1 MAQNVMS
8 PVKIKNHVSRN
19 GFDLSRKV
27 CFTAKF
33 GQLLPVLTKMMFPG
47 DKFKVDLQE
56 FTRTLPVNTAAFA
69 RMRHY
74 FDFYFV
80 PMRLLWRDFPSFST
94 SMADTAKQATSIDA
108 NRQVGTQT
116 PYFTHAQLID
126 YLKATSSESTTPPPP
141 GIQPLHTDGFGFSRG
156 IASRRLLS
164 YLGYYHLGN
173 PNVEDT
179 REDNV
184 ALSPFPLLAYQKIY
198 NDYFRYSQWEK
209 EQSNTYNVDYLHGPN
224 MQIPVADLFDS
235 SGSSGFGFL
244 KSNEPNMFDLRYAN
258 YNKDMFL
265 GVLPNK
271 QYGAV
276 STIDSKVVSDPN
288 ALSTIVAFPLG
299 FRDPSGLRPTGAPT
313 SNMLLGLGKATFD
326 KNFKM
331 WRPVFGSGQEPDSG
345 MTVGSLNSDFSGYI
359 PYVDIGPTYSRGE
372 LGSGNQP
379 NQFILSLAKQFQSS
393 FSILQLRAAEAVQK
407 FREIALSNN
416 QDYKSQIEAQFG
428 VKVSKIESGLCEY
441 IGGIS
446 HDISINEVTNTALTG
461 EGTAVIQGKGLS
473 SGNGKTIEYETNTFG
488 IFMCIYHATVLP
500 DYNVQGYERDVLRTT
515 YSDFPNPL
523 FDKLGME
530 PVPQIL
536 LTGTNDGLPLG
547 VDDDDSD
554 GIVPLGYATRY
565 FDLKT
570 SYDVLLGGFNAYQGG
585 TLENWVTPIDIKQL
599 LPEYVGE
606 HQRFRRA
613 NYWSFKV
620 NPHVVDKLFVAV
632 ADNTLDSD
640 PLLVTAFFD
649 LKAVRNYDRNGLPY

>member
-1 MAQNVMS
+1 MS

-33 GQLLPVLTKMMFPG
+33 GQLLPVLTKTMFPG
-47 DKFKVDLQE
+47 DKFKVNLEE

-80 PMRLLWRDFPSFST
+80 PMRLMWRDFPSFIT

-108 NRQVGTQT
+108 NRTVGTQT
-116 PYFTHAQLID
+116 PYFTYQQLLD
-126 YLKATSSESTTPPPP
+126 YIKTTKRFSSASDDTNK
-141 GIQPLHTDGFGFSRG
+141 QPAHHDGLGFSRSEG
-156 IASRRLLS
+156 TRRLLS
-164 YLGYYHLGN
+164 YLGYYHLGS
-173 PNVEDT
+173 PTATDSREQNVS
-179 REDNV
+179 
-184 ALSPFPLLAYQKIY
+184 LSPFPLLAYQKIY

-209 EQSNTYNVDYLHGPN
+209 EQSNTYNVDYLGSS
-224 MQIPVADLFDS
+224 MQIPVGDLFES
-235 SGSSGFGFL
+235 VTGSSEHRRL
-244 KSNEPNMFDLRYAN
+244 KSVEPNMFDLRYAN

-276 STIDSKVVSDPN
+276 STVNSDVIASPDN
-288 ALSTIVAFPLG
+288 QTMVIFPLG
-299 FRDPSGLRPTGAPT
+299 FRDPHSEHERPTLNKILGIT
-313 SNMLLGLGKATFD
+313 SNSFD
-326 KNFKM
+326 RNWDMF
-331 WRPVFGSGQEPDSG
+331 RPYITNGPTNQG
-345 MTVGSLNSDFSGYI
+345 MTIGSVSESDAGYM
-359 PYVDIGPTYSRGE
+359 PYLDIGKYYTPGANVPPKTI
-372 LGSGNQP
+372 NP
-379 NQFILSLAKQFQSS
+379 FIEQLAKSFQSS

-441 IGGIS
+441 LGGIS
-446 HDISINEVTNTALTG
+446 HDISINEVVNTALIDSSA
-461 EGTAVIQGKGLS
+461 EALIMGKGLS
-473 SGNGKTIEYETNTFG
+473 SGSGKTIEYEAHTHG

-515 YSDFPNPL
+515 YSDYPNPL
-523 FDKLGME
+523 FDRLGME
-530 PVPQIL
+530 PVPLVL
-536 LTGTNDGLPLG
+536 LTGRNDGLPLG
-547 VDDDDSD
+547 VDDDPSD
-554 GIVPLGYATRY
+554 GIVPLGYAPRY

-570 SYDVLLGGFNAYQGG
+570 SYDVLLGGFNLYQGG
-585 TLENWVTPIDIKQL
+585 TLENWITPIDPTQL
-599 LPEYVGE
+599 SPTHGE
-606 HQRFRRA
+606 SNPNWQRA
-613 NYWSFKV
+613 SYWSFKV
-620 NPHVVDKLFVAV
+620 NPHVVDNLFSAK
-632 ADNTLDSD
+632 ADDSLNSD

>member
-33 GQLLPVLTKMMFPG
+33 GQLLPVLTKTMFPG

-80 PMRLLWRDFPSFST
+80 PMRLLWRDFPSFIT

-108 NRQVGTQT
+108 NRTVGTQT
-116 PYFTHAQLID
+116 PYFTYQQLLD
-126 YLKATSSESTTPPPP
+126 YLKTTKRFSSASDDTNK
-141 GIQPLHTDGFGFSRG
+141 QPAHYDGLGFSRSEG
-156 IASRRLLS
+156 TRRLLS
-164 YLGYYHLGN
+164 YLGYYHLGS
-173 PNVEDT
+173 PTATDSREQNVS
-179 REDNV
+179 
-184 ALSPFPLLAYQKIY
+184 LSPFPLLAYQKIY

-209 EQSNTYNVDYLHGPN
+209 EQSNTYNVDYLQSS
-224 MQIPVADLFDS
+224 MQIPVSDLFES
-235 SGSSGFGFL
+235 VTTGVFRL
-244 KSNEPNMFDLRYAN
+244 KSKEPNMFDLRYSN

-276 STIDSKVVSDPN
+276 STIDMDLLNKAPLYRDT
-288 ALSTIVAFPLG
+288 LFPLIFSISKEEAISQGQPANQTAIGVDKDSFDSRTSKFIPYNQRFQVGPVSG
-299 FRDPSGLRPTGAPT
+299 F
-313 SNMLLGLGKATFD
+313 N
-326 KNFKM
+326 
-331 WRPVFGSGQEPDSG
+331 
-345 MTVGSLNSDFSGYI
+345 LNSYSGWTSSVETGKKLSANPI
-359 PYVDIGPTYSRGE
+359 QDNP
-372 LGSGNQP
+372 
-379 NQFILSLAKQFQSS
+379 FIRDLSNSFYTS

-441 IGGIS
+441 LGGIS
-446 HDISINEVTNTALTG
+446 HDISINEVVNTSLT
-461 EGTAVIQGKGLS
+461 ESTSEANIMGKGLS
-473 SGNGKTIEYETNTFG
+473 SGGGKTIDYEAHTHG

-515 YSDFPNPL
+515 YTDYPNPL
-523 FDKLGME
+523 FDRLGME
-530 PVPQIL
+530 PVPLVL
-536 LTGTNDGLPLG
+536 LTGRNDGLPLG
-547 VDDDDSD
+547 VDDDPSD
-554 GIVPLGYATRY
+554 GIVPLGYAPRY

-570 SYDVLLGGFNAYQGG
+570 SYDVLLGGFNLYQGG
-585 TLENWVTPIDIKQL
+585 TLENWITPIDPSQL
-599 LPEYVGE
+599 SPNFVESNQNW
-606 HQRFRRA
+606 QRA
-613 NYWSFKV
+613 SYWSFKV
-620 NPHVVDKLFVAV
+620 NPHVVDNLFSAK
-632 ADNTLDSD
+632 ADDSFNSD

>member
-1 MAQNVMS
+1 MS

-33 GQLLPVLTKMMFPG
+33 GQLLPVLTKTMFPG
-47 DKFKVDLQE
+47 DKFKVNLEE

-80 PMRLLWRDFPSFST
+80 PMRLLWRDFPSFIT

-108 NRQVGTQT
+108 NRTVGTQT
-116 PYFTHAQLID
+116 PYFTYQQLLD
-126 YLKATSSESTTPPPP
+126 YLKTTKKFSSASDDTNK
-141 GIQPLHTDGFGFSRG
+141 QPAHHDGLGFSRSEG
-156 IASRRLLS
+156 TRRLLS
-164 YLGYYHLGN
+164 YLGYYHLGS
-173 PNVEDT
+173 PTATDT
-179 REDNV
+179 REQNV
-184 ALSPFPLLAYQKIY
+184 SLSPFPLLAYQKIY

-209 EQSNTYNVDYLHGPN
+209 EQSNTYNVDYLGSS
-224 MQIPVADLFDS
+224 MQIPVSDLFETV
-235 SGSSGFGFL
+235 GGAKRL
-244 KSNEPNMFDLRYAN
+244 KSVDPNMFDLRYSN

-276 STIDSKVVSDPN
+276 STVDMSFQNKAPLYRDSLLPLVFSAGAEDAVSQGQPATQTAIGVDKGSYSSSLRKFLPY
-288 ALSTIVAFPLG
+288 LHKFQVGPVSG
-299 FRDPSGLRPTGAPT
+299 F
-313 SNMLLGLGKATFD
+313 N
-326 KNFKM
+326 
-331 WRPVFGSGQEPDSG
+331 
-345 MTVGSLNSDFSGYI
+345 LNSYTGWTPSVETGKKLQANSSQDNPFIRDLFDSFS
-359 PYVDIGPTYSRGE
+359 
-372 LGSGNQP
+372 
-379 NQFILSLAKQFQSS
+379 AS

-428 VKVSKIESGLCEY
+428 VNVSKIESGLCEY
-441 IGGIS
+441 LGGIS
-446 HDISINEVTNTALTG
+446 HDISINEVVNTSLT
-461 EGTAVIQGKGLS
+461 ESTSEANIMGKGLS
-473 SGNGKTIEYETNTFG
+473 SGGGKTISYEANTHG

-515 YSDFPNPL
+515 YSDYPNPL
-523 FDKLGME
+523 FDRLGME
-530 PVPQIL
+530 PVPLVL
-536 LTGTNDGLPLG
+536 LTGSNDGLPLG
-547 VDDDDSD
+547 VDDDPSD
-554 GIVPLGYATRY
+554 GIVPLGYAPRY

-570 SYDVLLGGFNAYQGG
+570 SYDVLLGGFNLYQGG
-585 TLENWVTPIDIKQL
+585 ALENWITPIDPSQL
-599 LPEYVGE
+599 SPILVETN
-606 HQRFRRA
+606 QNWQRA

-620 NPHVVDKLFVAV
+620 NPHVVDNLFSAK
-632 ADNTLDSD
+632 ADDSLNSD

>member
-1 MAQNVMS
+1 MS

-33 GQLLPVLTKMMFPG
+33 GQLLPVLSKMMFPG

-80 PMRLLWRDFPSFST
+80 PMRLMWRDFPSFIT

-108 NRQVGTQT
+108 NRTVGTQT
-116 PYFTHAQLID
+116 PYFTFQQLLN
-126 YLKATSSESTTPPPP
+126 YLKDTKRFSSVSDDTNK
-141 GIQPLHTDGFGFSRG
+141 QPAHHDGLGFSRSEG
-156 IASRRLLS
+156 TRRLLS
-164 YLGYYHLGN
+164 YLGYYHLGS
-173 PNVEDT
+173 PTVTDSREQNVS
-179 REDNV
+179 
-184 ALSPFPLLAYQKIY
+184 LSPFPLLAYQKIY

-209 EQSNTYNVDYLHGPN
+209 EQSNTYNVDYLGSS
-224 MQIPVADLFDS
+224 MQIPVSDLFETV
-235 SGSSGFGFL
+235 GGAKRL
-244 KSNEPNMFDLRYAN
+244 KSVDPNMFDLRYAN

-276 STIDSKVVSDPN
+276 STIDMSFQNKAPLYRDSMLPLVFSAGTEDAVSQGQPATQTAIGVDKASYNSSLHKFLPY
-288 ALSTIVAFPLG
+288 LQKFQLG
-299 FRDPSGLRPTGAPT
+299 PVSGF
-313 SNMLLGLGKATFD
+313 N
-326 KNFKM
+326 
-331 WRPVFGSGQEPDSG
+331 
-345 MTVGSLNSDFSGYI
+345 LNSYTGWTPSVETGKKLSANSLQDNPFIRDLLNSFS
-359 PYVDIGPTYSRGE
+359 
-372 LGSGNQP
+372 
-379 NQFILSLAKQFQSS
+379 AS

-441 IGGIS
+441 LGGIS
-446 HDISINEVTNTALTG
+446 HDISINEVVNTSLTDSSA
-461 EGTAVIQGKGLS
+461 EPTIMGKGLS
-473 SGNGKTIEYETNTFG
+473 SGGGKTIEYEAHTHG

-523 FDKLGME
+523 FDRLGME
-530 PVPQIL
+530 PVPLVL
-536 LTGTNDGLPLG
+536 LTGSNEGLSLG
-547 VDDDDSD
+547 VDDDPSE
-554 GIVPLGYATRY
+554 GIVPLGYAPRY

-570 SYDVLLGGFNAYQGG
+570 SYDVLLGGFNLYQGG
-585 TLENWVTPIDIKQL
+585 TLKNWITPIDPTQL
-599 LPEYVGE
+599 SPTLVESNPDW
-606 HQRFRRA
+606 QRA
-613 NYWSFKV
+613 SYWSFKV
-620 NPHVVDKLFVAV
+620 NPHVVDNLFSAK
-632 ADNTLDSD
+632 ADDSLNSD